1 MVKSALVPC
10 FWPGASRGHFLMD
23 AIRKSSTPGSQKMI
37 ATWPERRRP
46 QKKFNA
52 TYTIIYI
59 LYNYITYKKL
69 YCIGL
74 YLRIFAYTCTIM
86 YISRCITWRIW
97 CTLRSLQATPI
108 FDQVVDP
115 ETGKVTFTAPGG
127 LEFSRVAMFLHVF
140 PNVWRVSP
148 FFAIVRGASP
158 FFPIFWRQFLPLF
171 SQFLGECLN
180 FVHHFWVS
188 FSFFSQF
195 VGEFLQFFQFFG
207 GVFPVFQFF
216 LEKTF
221 IRESHDDRHDDLGF
235 PFLRVLGGSK

>member
-1 MVKSALVPC
+1 MLLTRGVPG
-10 FWPGASRGHFLMD
+10 PFLDGRYQEEFYSWISEDDCDMT
-23 AIRKSSTPGSQKMI
+23 RKK
-37 ATWPERRRP
+37 ATAEEVQR
-46 QKKFNA
+46 NI
-52 TYTIIYI
+52 YYYIYI

-127 LEFSRVAMFLHVF
+127 LEFSRVAMFPHVF

-207 GVFPVFQFF
+207 GVFPVFHFF